1 MMLARSPFHPL
12 LAEATSLISSDS
24 LKNDSSKYLSSICL
38 TPLSKRGRYDSESV
52 SDASKNLS
60 HFSLRTALFPLI
72 HTVHLE
78 HFGWYRFLIC
88 IFQASGTSYMDF
100 QWDKAAIQDLQSDWF
115 CALEVFLAH
124 VQVVGDRFAAH
135 FQHGGPSHAYLD
147 EQFAAQ

>member
-1 MMLARSPFHPL
+1 
-12 LAEATSLISSDS
+12 
-24 LKNDSSKYLSSICL
+24 
-38 TPLSKRGRYDSESV
+38 
-52 SDASKNLS
+52 
-60 HFSLRTALFPLI
+60 
-72 HTVHLE
+72 
-78 HFGWYRFLIC
+78 
-88 IFQASGTSYMDF
+88 MDF